1 MSLHE
6 RQSGQEEGPL
16 GLNISRFDE
25 RQRRQRL
32 VLPRAADCWDY
43 APLIDLVIREP
54 GANMFRFAGRTV
66 AEHLALLRRRADPST
81 DRFVA
86 WYERNLTP
94 HLPALARR
102 RRTPDNHYCIEVA
115 PLPPVAALPQLV
127 RSVGP
132 NRATPGQWSLS
143 LQALTEKG
151 TKREELILSGVLSR
165 LEQAPQDA
173 KLTKAQVLRMVD
185 LSHATPKLVCE
196 SRFGFAAKSGWR
208 ECCDRLPASDKKRRR
223 LHGVDHGMAHVRFRH
238 RSLGW
243 VVARTRFSDLLVD
256 QRDWWIV
263 LDEKGRLVDTAKS
276 GFASPDEAIEFA
288 ELQMAKRFLAWG
300 KHQATVKWE
309 RFSLPGGDD
318 YRELLIQLDDWPLT
332 YHPRHFRTRN
342 VLAHVRSSIRL
353 TADGRRV
360 LFLDEV
366 QSDWHADLHAQ
377 SKEVA
382 LDANKGKVAEAPFAK
397 EWPLLTLKIMLWW
410 AQRCGAEGLSWSSAD
425 LQEARWNGCAPPGL
439 LYRKL
444 LPDAAMALAKTLQ
457 ITTESARLRIR
468 TGTRTVELGTR
479 GWEVR
484 SKDGCV
490 VTKPFGHRGQ
500 AERFADLT
508 GEFVEVEVPALW
520 LDGLRTIAAIP
531 LYGTGTA
538 ASWATSAASSPRSRS
553 PDPHRST

>member
-1 MSLHE
+1 MSLRVRHD
-6 RQSGQEEGPL
+6 GPEEGRL

-32 VLPRAADCWDY
+32 VLPREAGCWDY
-43 APLIDLVIREP
+43 APLIDLVVREP
-54 GANMFRFAGRTV
+54 GADLFRFAGRTV

-81 DRFVA
+81 ERFVA

-94 HLPALARR
+94 HLPVLARR
-102 RRTPDNHYCIEVA
+102 RRIPDNHYCVEVA
-115 PLPPVAALPQLV
+115 PLPLVAALPALV

-132 NRATPGQWSLS
+132 NRATPGQWSS
-143 LQALTEKG
+143 TLQALTEKG
-151 TKREELILSGVLSR
+151 TKREELTLSGVLSR
-165 LEQAPQDA
+165 LDRAPQDA

-185 LSHATPKLVCE
+185 LSHVMPKLVCE

-208 ECCDRLPASDKKRRR
+208 ECCDRLPATDKKRRR
-223 LHGVDHGMAHVRFRH
+223 LHGVGHGVAHVRFRH

-243 VVARTRFSDLLVD
+243 SVARTRFSDLLVD

-263 LDEKGRLVDTAKS
+263 LDEKGRLVDTTKS
-276 GFASPDEAIEFA
+276 GFASPEEAIEFA
-288 ELQMAKRFLAWG
+288 ELQMARRLLAWG

-318 YRELLIQLDDWPLT
+318 YRELLIQLDDWHLT

-377 SKEVA
+377 AKDVA
-382 LDANKGKVAEAPFAK
+382 IEASKGKVADAPFGK

-425 LQEARWNGCAPPGL
+425 LQQARWDGYGPPGL

-444 LPDAAMALAKTLQ
+444 LPEAATALAKALQ
-457 ITTESARLRIR
+457 VTTGSARLRIR
-468 TGTRTVELGTR
+468 TGTRSVVLGAR

-484 SKDGCV
+484 DRDGCA
-490 VTKPFGHRGQ
+490 VTKAFCHRGQ

-508 GEFVEVEVPALW
+508 GEFAEVDMPALW
-520 LDGLRTIAAIP
+520 LDGLGTIAAIP
-531 LYGTGTA
+531 LYGTGA
-538 ASWATSAASSPRSRS
+538 AERWLDKVASVSQ
-553 PDPHRST
+553 

>member
-1 MSLHE
+1 MSLRVRHD
-6 RQSGQEEGPL
+6 GPEDGRL

-32 VLPRAADCWDY
+32 VLPREAGCWDY
-43 APLIDLVIREP
+43 APLIDLVVREP
-54 GANMFRFAGRTV
+54 GADLFRFAGRTV

-81 DRFVA
+81 ERFVA

-94 HLPALARR
+94 HLPVLARR
-102 RRTPDNHYCIEVA
+102 RRIPGNHYCVEVA
-115 PLPPVAALPQLV
+115 PLPLVAALPALV

-132 NRATPGQWSLS
+132 NRATPGQWSS
-143 LQALTEKG
+143 TLQALAEKG
-151 TKREELILSGVLSR
+151 TKREELTLSGVISR
-165 LEQAPQDA
+165 LERAPQDA

-185 LSHATPKLVCE
+185 LSHVLPKLVCE
-196 SRFGFAAKSGWR
+196 SRFGFSAKSGWR
-208 ECCDRLPASDKKRRR
+208 ECCDRLQATDKKRRR
-223 LHGVDHGMAHVRFRH
+223 LHGVGHGMAHVRFRH

-243 VVARTRFSDLLVD
+243 LVARTRFSDLLVD

-263 LDEKGRLVDTAKS
+263 LDEKGRLVDTARS

-332 YHPRHFRTRN
+332 YQPRHFRTRN

-377 SKEVA
+377 ARDVA
-382 LDANKGKVAEAPFAK
+382 IEASKGKVADAPFGK

-425 LQEARWNGCAPPGL
+425 LQQARWDGYGPPGL
-439 LYRKL
+439 LYRKF
-444 LPDAAMALAKTLQ
+444 LPDAAMALAKALQ
-457 ITTESARLRIR
+457 ITAGHARLRIR
-468 TGTRTVELGTR
+468 TGTRTVELGAR
-479 GWEVR
+479 GWEVKNR
-484 SKDGCV
+484 DGCA
-490 VTKPFGHRGQ
+490 VTKPFRHRSQ
-500 AERFADLT
+500 AEHLADLT
-508 GEFVEVEVPALW
+508 AEFAQVEMPALW
-520 LDGLRTIAAIP
+520 LDRLGPITAMP
-531 LYGTGTA
+531 LYGVGAPATWVTNATTQAPARSAGREGTE
-538 ASWATSAASSPRSRS
+538 
-553 PDPHRST
+553 

>member
-1 MSLHE
+1 MSI
-6 RQSGQEEGPL
+6 RDRPPTPDDGPL

-32 VLPRAADCWDY
+32 VLPRAAGCWDY
-43 APLIDLVIREP
+43 APLIDLVVREP
-54 GANMFRFAGRTV
+54 GADGFRFAGRTV
-66 AEHLALLRRRADPST
+66 AEHLALLRRRADPGI
-81 DRFVA
+81 DRFIA

-115 PLPPVAALPQLV
+115 PLPLVAALPQLV
-127 RSVGP
+127 KCVGP
-132 NRATPGQWSLS
+132 NRATPAQWSSS

-151 TKREELILSGVLSR
+151 IKREELILSGVLSR
-165 LEQAPQDA
+165 LERAPQDA
-173 KLTKAQVLRMVD
+173 KLTRAQVLRMVD
-185 LSHATPKLVCE
+185 LSHVLPKLVCE

-208 ECCDRLPASDKKRRR
+208 ECCDRLPTSDKKRRR
-223 LHGVDHGMAHVRFRH
+223 LHGAGHGMAHVRFRH

-263 LDEKGRLVDTAKS
+263 LDEKGRLVDAAKS

-300 KHQATVKWE
+300 RHQATLKWE

-342 VLAHVRSSIRL
+342 VLTHVRSSIRL

-377 SKEVA
+377 ARAVGT
-382 LDANKGKVAEAPFAK
+382 DAKTAKVADAPFAK
-397 EWPLLTLKIMLWW
+397 DWPLLTLKIMLWW
-410 AQRCGAEGLSWSSAD
+410 AQRSGADGLSWSSAD
-425 LQEARWNGCAPPGL
+425 LQEARWDGYGPPGL

-444 LPDAAMALAKTLQ
+444 LPDAAMALAKALR
-457 ITTESARLRIR
+457 ITAGSVRLRVR
-468 TGTRTVELGTR
+468 TGTRAVGLGRR

-484 SKDGCV
+484 NQNGCA
-490 VTKPFGHRGQ
+490 VTRPFDHRGQ

-508 GEFVEVEVPALW
+508 GEFAEVDMPALW
-520 LDGLRTIAAIP
+520 LEGLGTITAIP
-531 LYGTGTA
+531 LYGAGVAERWTEKA
-538 ASWATSAASSPRSRS
+538 APVS
-553 PDPHRST
+553 

>member
-1 MSLHE
+1 MSLRE
-6 RQSGQEEGPL
+6 RQDGPNEGPL

-32 VLPRAADCWDY
+32 VLPHAAGCWDY
-43 APLIDLVIREP
+43 APLVDLVVREP
-54 GANMFRFAGRTV
+54 GADQFRFAGRTV
-66 AEHLALLRRRADPST
+66 AEHLALLRRRADPGV
-81 DRFVA
+81 DRFIA
-86 WYERNLTP
+86 WFERNLTP

-115 PLPPVAALPQLV
+115 PLPLVAALPQLV

-132 NRATPGQWSLS
+132 NRATPEQWLSS

-165 LEQAPQDA
+165 LERAPQDA
-173 KLTKAQVLRMVD
+173 KLTRAQVLRMVD
-185 LSHATPKLVCE
+185 LSHVLPKLVCE

-223 LHGVDHGMAHVRFRH
+223 LHGVGHGMAHVRFRH

-243 VVARTRFSDLLVD
+243 AVARTRFSDLLVE

-263 LDEKGRLVDTAKS
+263 LDEKGRLIDTAKS

-288 ELQMAKRFLAWG
+288 ELQMAKQFLAWG

-353 TADGRRV
+353 NADGRRV
-360 LFLDEV
+360 LFLDEI

-377 SKEVA
+377 ARGVA
-382 LDANKGKVAEAPFAK
+382 ADAKNGKVAEAPFAK
-397 EWPLLTLKIMLWW
+397 DWPLLTVKIMVWW
-410 AQRCGAEGLSWSSAD
+410 AQRCGADGLSWSSAD
-425 LQEARWNGCAPPGL
+425 LQEARWDGYGPPGL

-444 LPDAAMALAKTLQ
+444 LPDAAMALAKALP
-457 ITTESARLRIR
+457 ITAGSARLRVR
-468 TGTRTVELGTR
+468 TGTKAVCLGTR

-484 SKDGCV
+484 NQNGCA
-490 VTKPFGHRGQ
+490 VTKPFDHRGQ

-508 GEFVEVEVPALW
+508 GEFADVDMPALW
-520 LDGLRTIAAIP
+520 LDGLGTITAVP
-531 LYGTGTA
+531 LYGTGA
-538 ASWATSAASSPRSRS
+538 AERWTEKAAPGSR
-553 PDPHRST
+553 

>member
-1 MSLHE
+1 MSPRE
-6 RQSGQEEGPL
+6 QQDGPEEDRL

-32 VLPRAADCWDY
+32 VLPHAAGCWDY
-43 APLIDLVIREP
+43 APLIDLVVREP
-54 GANMFRFAGRTV
+54 GAEGFRFAGRTV
-66 AEHLALLRRRADPST
+66 AEHLAFLRRRADLGI
-81 DRFVA
+81 DRFIA

-115 PLPPVAALPQLV
+115 LLPLVAALPQLV

-132 NRATPGQWSLS
+132 NRATPGQWSSS

-165 LEQAPQDA
+165 LERAPQDA
-173 KLTKAQVLRMVD
+173 KLTRAQVLRMVD
-185 LSHATPKLVCE
+185 LSHVLPKLVCE

-208 ECCDRLPASDKKRRR
+208 ECCDRLPTSDKKRCR
-223 LHGVDHGMAHVRFRH
+223 LHGVGHGMVHARFRH

-288 ELQMAKRFLAWG
+288 ELQMSERFLAWG

-353 TADGRRV
+353 TADGRPV

-377 SKEVA
+377 ARGVA
-382 LDANKGKVAEAPFAK
+382 TDAKNGKVAEAPFAK
-397 EWPLLTLKIMLWW
+397 DWPLLTLKIMLWW
-410 AQRCGAEGLSWSSAD
+410 AQRCGAEGLAWSSAD
-425 LQEARWNGCAPPGL
+425 LQEARWGGYGPPGL

-444 LPDAAMALAKTLQ
+444 LPDAAMALAKALQ
-457 ITTESARLRIR
+457 LTTGSASLRIR
-468 TGTRTVELGTR
+468 TGTRAVGLGTL
-479 GWEVR
+479 GWEVK
-484 SKDGCV
+484 SQNGCA
-490 VTKPFGHRGQ
+490 VTKPFDHRGQ

-508 GEFVEVEVPALW
+508 GEFAEVEMPALW
-520 LDGLRTIAAIP
+520 LDGLGTIAAIP
-531 LYGTGTA
+531 LFGTGTA
-538 ASWATSAASSPRSRS
+538 ASWATSA
-553 PDPHRST
+553 

>member
-1 MSLHE
+1 MSLRE
-6 RQSGQEEGPL
+6 RQDGPNEGPL

-32 VLPRAADCWDY
+32 VLPHAAGCWDY
-43 APLIDLVIREP
+43 APLVELVVREP
-54 GANMFRFAGRTV
+54 GADQFRFAGRTV
-66 AEHLALLRRRADPST
+66 AEHLALLRRRADPGV
-81 DRFVA
+81 DRFIA
-86 WYERNLTP
+86 WFERNLTP

-102 RRTPDNHYCIEVA
+102 RRTRDNHYCIEVA
-115 PLPPVAALPQLV
+115 PLPLVATLPQLV
-127 RSVGP
+127 RSVGA
-132 NRATPGQWSLS
+132 NRATPAQWLS
-143 LQALTEKG
+143 SIQALTEKG
-151 TKREELILSGVLSR
+151 TKREELTLSGVLSR
-165 LEQAPQDA
+165 LERAPQDA
-173 KLTKAQVLRMVD
+173 KLTRAQVLRMVD
-185 LSHATPKLVCE
+185 LSPVLPKLVCE

-208 ECCDRLPASDKKRRR
+208 ECCDRLPATDKKRRR
-223 LHGVDHGMAHVRFRH
+223 LHGVGHGMAHVRFRH

-263 LDEKGRLVDTAKS
+263 LDEKGRLVDIAKS

-288 ELQMAKRFLAWG
+288 ELQMSRRFLAWG
-300 KHQATVKWE
+300 KHQAAVKWE

-353 TADGRRV
+353 TANGRRV

-377 SKEVA
+377 SRGVA
-382 LDANKGKVAEAPFAK
+382 TDANKGTVAEAPFAK

-410 AQRCGAEGLSWSSAD
+410 AQRCGAEALSWSSAE
-425 LQEARWNGCAPPGL
+425 LQEARWSGYGPPGL

-444 LPDAAMALAKTLQ
+444 LPEAAMALAKALQ
-457 ITTESARLRIR
+457 ITSASARLRIR
-468 TGTRTVELGTR
+468 TGTRTVELGSR

-484 SKDGCV
+484 TQNGCA
-490 VTKPFGHRGQ
+490 VTKPFVHRGQ

-508 GEFVEVEVPALW
+508 GEFVEVDLPALW
-520 LDGLRTIAAIP
+520 LDGLGTITAIP
-531 LYGTGTA
+531 LYGAGAVERLTEKA
-538 ASWATSAASSPRSRS
+538 APGSR
-553 PDPHRST
+553 

>member
-1 MSLHE
+1 MSGRE
-6 RQSGQEEGPL
+6 RPQRLDEGPL

-32 VLPRAADCWDY
+32 VLPRAAGCWDY
-43 APLIDLVIREP
+43 APLIDLVVREP
-54 GANMFRFAGRTV
+54 GADGFRFAGRTV

-86 WYERNLTP
+86 WYERALTP

-115 PLPPVAALPQLV
+115 PLPLVAALPQLV

-132 NRATPGQWSLS
+132 NRATPGQWSTTLR
-143 LQALTEKG
+143 ALPEKG
-151 TKREELILSGVLSR
+151 TKREELTLSGVLSC
-165 LEQAPQDA
+165 LERAPPDA

-185 LSHATPKLVCE
+185 LSHVMPKLVCE
-196 SRFGFAAKSGWR
+196 SKFGFAAKSGWR
-208 ECCDRLPASDKKRRR
+208 ECCDRLSASDKKRRR
-223 LHGVDHGMAHVRFRH
+223 LHGVGHGMAHVRFRH

-243 VVARTRFSDLLVD
+243 SVARTRFSDLLVD

-263 LDEKGRLVDTAKS
+263 LDEKGRLVDSDKS
-276 GFASPDEAIEFA
+276 GFASPDEAIKFA
-288 ELQMAKRFLAWG
+288 ELQMAKRFRAWG
-300 KHQATVKWE
+300 KHQTAVKWE
-309 RFSLPGGDD
+309 QFSLPGGDD

-377 SKEVA
+377 ARGVA
-382 LDANKGKVAEAPFAK
+382 TDAKTAKVAEAPFARD
-397 EWPLLTLKIMLWW
+397 WPLLTLKIMLWW
-410 AQRCGAEGLSWSSAD
+410 AQRSGADGLSWSSAD
-425 LQEARWNGCAPPGL
+425 LQEARWDGYGPPGL

-444 LPDAAMALAKTLQ
+444 LPDAAMALAKALQ
-457 ITTESARLRIR
+457 ITTGSARLRIR
-468 TGTRTVELGTR
+468 TGTRTVELGAR

-484 SKDGCV
+484 SQDGRA

-508 GEFVEVEVPALW
+508 GEFADVDMPALW
-520 LDGLRTIAAIP
+520 LDGLGSITAVP

-538 ASWATSAASSPRSRS
+538 ERWTEKAEPGSR
-553 PDPHRST
+553 